1 MLIPF
6 HLPTML
12 LQATK
17 LTKRFGH
24 RTVLKDVNLNV
35 QPGEVVSILG
45 PNGAGKTTLIRIL
58 STLIKPGSGDLQIA
72 DTNALENPLHVRPS
86 LGVVV
91 HEPLAYLE
99 LTPYE
104 NLRFFGKLYAVDS
117 LERRITNLLNDVGL
131 SQFAHER
138 MEIFSRGMIQRFM
151 IAKALIHDP
160 TLLFFDEPFSGL
172 DVSAKQFV
180 LERIHHE
187 RTQGKGIVLTTH
199 DTELAHRA
207 GSNYLFLLNA
217 QLNTIATKDEISVDE
232 LSLRYEQSLK
242 QHEMK

>member
-1 MLIPF
+1 
-6 HLPTML
+6 ML
-12 LQATK
+12 LQATNI
-17 LTKRFGH
+17 TKRFGH
-24 RTVLKDVNLNV
+24 RTVLNNVDINV

-45 PNGAGKTTLIRIL
+45 PNGAGKTTLIKIL
-58 STLIKPGSGDLQIA
+58 STLIKPGSGTLQIA
-72 DTNALENPLHVRPS
+72 GENALENPLHVRPS

-117 LERRITNLLNDVGL
+117 LEQRITALLDGVGL
-131 SQFAHER
+131 TQFAHER

-160 TLLFFDEPFSGL
+160 ALLFFDEPFSGL
-172 DVSAKQFV
+172 DVAAKQFV
-180 LERIHHE
+180 LERIRHE
-187 RTQGKGIVLTTH
+187 RTQDKGVVLTTH
-199 DTELAHRA
+199 DTELAYLA
-207 GSNYLFLLNA
+207 GSRFLFLLNA
-217 QLNTIATKDEISVDE
+217 QLETIANRNEIDVDD

-242 QHEMK
+242 QHQMK